1 MGRTLP
7 ANEHTQDPR
16 DFYASDSPVLNN
28 SDSDQEVYES
38 AEDFAETLETED
50 RGGEQVGSS
59 STGIRVSIS
68 RLVCIRHSETAATAR
83 AIPGPSRAI
92 CTACVTTPTTFP
104 AIIAPTDVVFAAT
117 S

>member
-1 MGRTLP
+1 MGRTSP
-7 ANEHTQDPR
+7 ANEHAQDPR

-83 AIPGPSRAI
+83 AIPGPSRAT
-92 CTACVTTPTTFP
+92 CTACVTTPATFP
-104 AIIAPTDVVFAAT
+104 ATIAPTDVVFAAT